1 MSAESVVRRNP
12 ARVDEV
18 VGSVPVAGGAAVDRA
33 VAAAEA
39 AARSWAG
46 EPAEER
52 AGALVRAAAALDEVA
67 GEAAPLLAR
76 ESGKPV
82 ADCAGEIRFSGAVL
96 RWYGEHAPG
105 LLADRVTD
113 DAAGRL
119 TVSHRPFGAVAAL
132 TPWNAPV
139 VLTALKLA
147 PALAAGNSVVVKPS
161 PLAPLAVSLV
171 LEACARHVPPG
182 LVHVVHGYAA
192 TARALAGHAG
202 IRKVSFTG
210 GPEAGRA
217 VGAVA
222 AAALTPTT
230 MELGGNDAAVLL
242 DDARLSRS
250 DLERLV
256 LASFATAGQ
265 VCMAAKRIYVPR
277 RRYERFVAEY
287 VAAAERALLLG
298 DPLHPATTVGPVISA
313 EAADRVRRLVADARD
328 RGGRAVELG
337 GVCPDTD
344 LAAGHFVRPVLLL
357 GLDDGAPVVR
367 EEQFGPVVPVLPY
380 DDEDEVVA
388 RVNATEYGLG
398 ASVWSADEDRA
409 FAFAQ
414 RLEAG
419 FRFVNTHNRTGMS
432 LRAPFGGVKRSGHG
446 REYGAEGLYGYTQPC
461 VTHAPAAFRAG
472 GSGMPPGAYPGP
484 A

>member
-1 MSAESVVRRNP
+1 MPAELIVRRNP

-33 VAAAEA
+33 VAAADA

-46 EPAEER
+46 EPAEDR
-52 AGALVRAAAALDEVA
+52 ARALLRAADALDEVA
-67 GEAAPLLAR
+67 AEAAPLLAS
-76 ESGKPV
+76 ESGKPL
-82 ADCAGEIRFSGAVL
+82 ADCAGEIRFSGVVL
-96 RWYGEHAPG
+96 RWYAEQAPG

-119 TVSHRPFGAVAAL
+119 TVRHRPFGAVAAL

-139 VLTALKLA
+139 VLTVVKLA
-147 PALAAGNSVVVKPS
+147 PALAAGNTLVVKPS

-171 LEACARHVPPG
+171 LDTLARHFPPG
-182 LVHVVHGYAA
+182 LLHVLHGYAD
-192 TARALAGHAG
+192 TARALAGHAR

-242 DDARLSRS
+242 DDARLSES

-298 DPLHPATTVGPVISA
+298 DPLRPATTVGPVISA
-313 EAADRVRRLVADARD
+313 EAADRIRLLVADARG
-328 RGGRAVELG
+328 RGGRRVELG

-344 LAAGHFVRPVLLL
+344 LAAGHFVRPTLLL
-357 GLDDGAPVVR
+357 GLDDRAPAVR
-367 EEQFGPVVPVLPY
+367 EEQFGPVVPVLAY

-398 ASVWSADEDRA
+398 ASVWSTDEDRA
-409 FAFAQ
+409 FAFAH

-432 LRAPFGGVKRSGHG
+432 PRAPFGGIKRSGHG
-446 REYGAEGLYGYTQPC
+446 REYGAEGLYAYTQPC
-461 VTHAPAAFRAG
+461 VTHAPAAFRPG
-472 GSGMPPGAYPGP
+472 GPGMPPGAYPGLV
-484 A
+484 